1 MRHEE
6 VGEYASAKGFK
17 SHFTKIALLLTSVGL
32 GHCVCVPK
40 YREGHTSVQD
50 QQCLSACLEKP
61 LQRGRNCKGRKAES
75 ELREA
80 PGYNSKEGSGKGRLY
95 FCQCTNY
102 VGLVTGSLWSWL
114 FHFFHVSG
122 KE

>member
-50 QQCLSACLEKP
+50 QQWLVCLPGETLAEGQK
-61 LQRGRNCKGRKAES
+61 LQRQES
-75 ELREA
+75 
-80 PGYNSKEGSGKGRLY
+80 
-95 FCQCTNY
+95 
-102 VGLVTGSLWSWL
+102 
-114 FHFFHVSG
+114 
-122 KE
+122 